1 MQFKTDKDLH
11 DQNVVLLQ
19 STVLHK
25 MLDITTD
32 IRILA
37 LNAYTVRMTGD
48 VTDWSLQDSYVCVCV
63 HVAITSYKGADSHA
77 GEQGG
82 RGPRRAP
89 SRPA

>member
-1 MQFKTDKDLH
+1 MQFKTDKDLR
-11 DQNVVLLQ
+11 DRNVVLLQ
-19 STVLHK
+19 STVLRK

-32 IRILA
+32 ICILA

-48 VTDWSLQDSYVCVCV
+48 VTDWPLQDSYVCV

-89 SRPA
+89 SHPA

>member
-48 VTDWSLQDSYVCVCV
+48 VTDWSLQDSYVCVCACCD
-63 HVAITSYKGADSHA
+63 HIL
-77 GEQGG
+77 QG
-82 RGPRRAP
+82 
-89 SRPA
+89 S